1 MKITFE
7 VLGLILLILAAV
19 SATMYLLQRRRE
31 QAAQRDGVV
40 VYATLVATEPMK
52 GIGKYAQ
59 MMKIVLRI
67 QEPGGSPR
75 EVFIRSRV
83 DPKQKLVPGTM
94 LPVVIDPKKASRVYP
109 ANAES
114 AKRAVVTGSRQERR
128 IMQSQLRSPSRR
140 GQRPPSGYQPPASKL
155 R

>member
-7 VLGLILLILAAV
+7 VLGLVLLLLAAT
-19 SATMYLLQRRRE
+19 SATMYFLQRRRE

-40 VYATLVATEPMK
+40 VYATLVSTEPVK
-52 GIGKYAQ
+52 GFGKLAQ
-59 MMKIVLRI
+59 MMKIVLRL

-75 EVFIRSRV
+75 EVFIRTRV
-83 DPKQKLVPGTM
+83 EPGQKLVPGTM